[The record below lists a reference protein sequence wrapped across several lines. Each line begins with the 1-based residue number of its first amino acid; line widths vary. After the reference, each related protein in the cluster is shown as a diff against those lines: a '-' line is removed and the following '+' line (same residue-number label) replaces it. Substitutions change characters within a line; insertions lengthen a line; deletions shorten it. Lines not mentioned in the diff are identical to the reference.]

1 MNENL
6 PKFVNEPVDR
16 EALKSEEKALIDRK
30 AAGEEIDEERLK
42 ALTEEL
48 DYYEKKDQDFRASG
62 HL

>member
-1 MNENL
+1 MDENL

-16 EALKSEEKALIDRK
+16 KALRAEEKALIDKK

-42 ALTEEL
+42 KLTEEL
-48 DYYEKKDQDFRASG
+48 DYYEKKDRDLSS